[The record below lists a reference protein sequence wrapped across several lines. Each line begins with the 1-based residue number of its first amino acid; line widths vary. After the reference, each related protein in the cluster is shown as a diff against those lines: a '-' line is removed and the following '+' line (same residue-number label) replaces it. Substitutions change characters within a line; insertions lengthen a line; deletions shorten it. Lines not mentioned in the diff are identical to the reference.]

1 MAIPV
6 GVLTKIGGWVLPII
20 KELLFGRYRVADYF
34 RDRKV
39 VLLLCILFTTAIG
52 LCLNMSENALV
63 ATQHYRDAVQDKK
76 AVVQTMEERLKRQRE
91 VIAMYKA
98 RVETLCLEQTTYD
111 CDMKPESGSVA
122 GGQYVIQ
129 NGRVIGFLNIPEEP

>member
-39 VLLLCILFTTAIG
+39 VLLLCILFVTLLG
-52 LCLNMSENALV
+52 LFFNMAENALL
-63 ATQHYRDAVQDKK
+63 ATQYYRDAIQDKK
-76 AVVQTMEERLKRQRE
+76 AVVQQMDDRLKRQRE
-91 VIAMYKA
+91 IIAMYKV
-98 RVETLCLEQTTYD
+98 RLNTLCAEQTTYD
-111 CDMKPESGSVA
+111 CNMKADTGGVA
-122 GGQYVIQ
+122 DGQYVIK
-129 NGRVIGFLNIPEEP
+129 NGRVIGFVDIVEEP